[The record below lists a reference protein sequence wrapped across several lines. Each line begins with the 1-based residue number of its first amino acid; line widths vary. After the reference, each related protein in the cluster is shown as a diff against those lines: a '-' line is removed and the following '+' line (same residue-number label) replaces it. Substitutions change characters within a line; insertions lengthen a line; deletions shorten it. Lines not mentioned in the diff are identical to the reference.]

1 MGGGEGEKKGKVEG
15 ERERKSKSERE
26 REMLIGN
33 VNNSQL
39 VIERNNCFPLSLTG
53 KA

>member
-1 MGGGEGEKKGKVEG
+1 MGGGEGERKESGGGK
-15 ERERKSKSERE
+15 REKREERE

>member
-1 MGGGEGEKKGKVEG
+1 MGGGEGERREKGKG
-15 ERERKSKSERE
+15 KE